1 MKSHVVPLDGSL
13 ALSVSISPCQFS
25 CHLLQFF
32 VLRVW
37 RVRLSS
43 VTDHESAVRDLSVRW
58 HQHFKLSGFR
68 TRVTLQ
74 QLPGGCERSIH
85 WDLGGSAKSDN
96 FYTINHF
103 LTECKIYAP
112 LHFQTLQ
119 AGDSFFFLLTI
130 KIPAALGWF
139 GRVHHIWIMMSN
151 TPAYSGGSIKKQ
163 RWRELKMLPAAMS
176 LVFQQRCFLLRINT
190 GNPNHSKSNSL

>member
-1 MKSHVVPLDGSL
+1 MKSYVVPLDGSL
-13 ALSVSISPCQFS
+13 VLSVSISPCQFS

-119 AGDSFFFLLTI
+119 AGDSFFFFLQLKSLQPLVGLGECITFGSWWVTQRLTLV
-130 KIPAALGWF
+130 AL
-139 GRVHHIWIMMSN
+139 
-151 TPAYSGGSIKKQ
+151 
-163 RWRELKMLPAAMS
+163 
-176 LVFQQRCFLLRINT
+176 
-190 GNPNHSKSNSL
+190 SKNRGDVS